1 MTVQA
6 KVPYQSY
13 IANGEDTDFYF
24 SFYVENIE
32 NLVVKINGEVVGHGS
47 YIYLEEENAIQ
58 FFDAP
63 EANQVIELL
72 RHTALEREIDYDTYT
87 NRLRPETLNKD
98 LDKIWLNLQEQALK
112 VDQYDYDYTYS
123 VSTANQAL
131 KEVKDAQARV
141 DSAYE
146 LADITNTETR
156 PINRGGTG
164 ATSSEDARTNLNVHS
179 KEEVV
184 SLIQSGGTGTVVAIN
199 GGGTGADNSADAR
212 TNLDVYNKAEAN
224 FLALPL
230 GTPIWHNGT
239 RLTIDDGY
247 ASYDGQLLNRADF
260 PSLWAKVQSKFIVIS
275 DAEWLTDPTKRAAY
289 SSGDGSTT
297 FRMPDLNGFLADSI
311 KGLFLRGDG
320 NGTIAGE
327 LVSQSTIL
335 TDAIR
340 NITGSV
346 GLGGVYNSL
355 NPSGALGKTIA
366 TNDTGASHSNVI
378 AGQNQKVTFDA
389 SLVVPTAGENRP
401 VSAIGIWICRVSA
414 GTAEQVLP
422 NTAPSLTGGNTWNG
436 SQDVQG
442 NLTVSGKLEANIKP
456 LLNATG
462 AAPISACRA
471 WVCFDSTTAGVV
483 IRASNNIQSIV
494 RTSLG
499 RFVITFIDEMPH
511 SDYIVLT
518 GTRADSSTSN
528 STLNLVVNES
538 YNVATQ
544 TAKTTK
550 ILSVAYVST
559 NGLYDGHGI
568 SLGVFC

>member
-13 IANGEDTDFYF
+13 IANGADTDFYF

-63 EANQVIELL
+63 EANQVIELF

-131 KEVKDAQARV
+131 KEVKDAQARA

-184 SLIQSGGTGTVVAIN
+184 SLIQSGGTGTVVAVS
-199 GGGTGADNSADAR
+199 GGGTGADNIADAR

-260 PSLWAKVQSKFIVIS
+260 PSLWDKVQSKFVVIS
-275 DAEWLTDPTKRAAY
+275 DAEWLANPTKRAAY
-289 SSGDGSTT
+289 SSGDGVTT

-327 LVSQSTIL
+327 VVSQSTIL

-340 NITGSV
+340 NIKGNI
-346 GLGGVYNSL
+346 G
-355 NPSGALGKTIA
+355 TIA
-366 TNDTGASHSNVI
+366 IDGIIDGVFSNTGAGGRVSND
-378 AGQNQKVTFDA
+378 AGAARDYQADFDA
-389 SLVVPTAGENRP
+389 SRVVPTAGENRP

-422 NTAPSLTGGNTWNG
+422 NTAPSLSGGNTWAG
-436 SQDVQG
+436 SQNVQG
-442 NLTVSGKLEANIKP
+442 NLAISGKLEANIKP

-471 WVCFDSTTAGVV
+471 WICFDSTTAGVV
-483 IRASNNIQSIV
+483 IKASNNIQSIV

-550 ILSVAYVST
+550 KLSVAYAST
-559 NGLYDGHGI
+559 NGLYDGYDI